1 MMRQLLFLFLF
12 PLASFSQECP
22 SISSLCKDYE
32 IVEYVLVGRGDT
44 TAVVSRANLPLDMD
58 LSKPKEIDEDD
69 DGVYHVYH
77 YQCLRIIYMELN
89 DGRIGTTI
97 SKL

>member
-12 PLASFSQECP
+12 PLVSFSQECP
-22 SISSLCKDYE
+22 SISSICKDYE
-32 IVEYVLVGRGDT
+32 IVEYVLAGPRDT
-44 TAVVSRANLPLDMD
+44 TAVVSRANIPLDLD
-58 LSKPKEIDEDD
+58 LGKPKEIDKDD

-77 YQCLRIIYMELN
+77 YQCLSIIYMELN
-89 DGRIGTTI
+89 DGRFGTTI